1 MDTIL
6 LSSAAILL
14 YVTSSILLSL
24 RMVRGPDGLTI
35 RKNPILLIGIAAVAV
50 HAFLLYGDLFTRA
63 GLNLGFTNAT
73 SLVTWLIA
81 LLLLVSAFSRPV
93 ESLGVILLPIAAVA
107 ILFGLF
113 YPSKHLITE
122 AGQWRL
128 DLHIVISILAYSL
141 LSLAAVQA
149 ILLAVQERQLRTR
162 RLGAVIRA
170 LPPLQTM
177 EGLLFRMIWSG
188 FLLLSLALLT
198 GFLFLEDM
206 FAQHLVHKTVLSIFA
221 WGIFGVLLWGRARF
235 GWRGRTAIRWTLA
248 GFVALMLAYFG
259 SKAVLE
265 FILNRP

>member
-1 MDTIL
+1 MDTLL
-6 LSSAAILL
+6 LSSAAIVL
-14 YVTSSILLSL
+14 YLTSSVMLSL
-24 RMVRGPDGLTI
+24 RMVKGPAGPGIDKRG
-35 RKNPILLIGIAAVAV
+35 ILLVGIGAVAL
-50 HAFLLYGDLFTRA
+50 HAYLLYEDLFTEA

-73 SLVTWLIA
+73 SLITCLIA

-93 ESLGVILLPIAAVA
+93 ESLGVILLPVAAVA
-107 ILFGLF
+107 ILFGLL
-113 YPSKHLITE
+113 YPSRHLVTG

-149 ILLAVQERQLRTR
+149 MLLAVQERQLRTR
-162 RLGAVIRA
+162 RLAGVIRA

-177 EGLLFRMIWSG
+177 EGLMFRMIWSG
-188 FLLLSLALLT
+188 FLLLTLALLT
-198 GFLFLEDM
+198 GFVFLEDM
-206 FAQHLVHKTVLSIFA
+206 FAQHLVHKTILSIFA

-265 FILNRP
+265 LILTGR